1 MAYWAIAVMVVLM
14 SCFFNRFR
22 LFGKMLVVIVLL
34 LPQFS
39 KAQKIVAPIILN
51 NEQLPVLP
59 KEFYVATVTDER
71 DDRSA
76 VAWLLPIT
84 EATSITSLYKADFKY
99 GAQAAIKQFVNY
111 AIPPD
116 KALRP
121 VIVRIKK
128 LKLAENLLAGGRVE
142 GKMEVALSFDLKRAY
157 DNVHLIDYRTSSIYN
172 RTIGQQ
178 YDVEPLLRH
187 TLEAGLIYFNT
198 WINREADTNIKLAK
212 GVKLIFTDYT
222 EQPEGDTIYYSAKR
236 PLRWDDFKAAPIGGK
251 YEASVLP
258 SIGYNER
265 VEIVNG
271 IVNIHLAIKTYL
283 PKSAS
288 WVRSGSSSDYSLNHE
303 QRHFDIVKIIAER
316 FKQKLMSE
324 KLPVDNYDGYI
335 NVDYLEAFREMNMMQ
350 DQYDNETGHGTNSYT
365 QQQWNE
371 KIDKELGK

>member
-1 MAYWAIAVMVVLM
+1 MAYWAIAAMVVLM

-99 GAQAAIKQFVNY
+99 GAQTAVKQFVNY

-212 GVKLIFTDYT
+212 GVKLIFTDYS

-236 PLRWDDFKAAPIGGK
+236 PLRWEDFKAAPIGGK

>member
-1 MAYWAIAVMVVLM
+1 MAYCAIAVMVVLM

-22 LFGKMLVVIVLL
+22 PLGKMLMIIALL

-39 KAQKIVAPIILN
+39 KAQKIIAPIVLN

-59 KEFYVATVTDER
+59 KEFYVAAVTDER

-76 VAWLLPIT
+76 VAWLLPTT
-84 EATSITSLYKADFKY
+84 EATPITPQYKVDFKY

-128 LKLAENLLAGGRVE
+128 LKLAESLLAGGRVE

-157 DNVHLIDYRTSSIYN
+157 DNVHLVDYRTSSTYN

-178 YDVEPLLRH
+178 YDVETLLRH

-198 WINREADTNIKLAK
+198 WINREADNNIKLAK

-236 PLRWDDFKAAPIGGK
+236 PLRWDDFKAVPIGGK

-265 VEIVNG
+265 VEIING

-288 WVRSGSSSDYSLNHE
+288 WVRNGSSTDYSLNHE

-350 DQYDNETGHGTNSYT
+350 DQYDNETSHGTNSYA